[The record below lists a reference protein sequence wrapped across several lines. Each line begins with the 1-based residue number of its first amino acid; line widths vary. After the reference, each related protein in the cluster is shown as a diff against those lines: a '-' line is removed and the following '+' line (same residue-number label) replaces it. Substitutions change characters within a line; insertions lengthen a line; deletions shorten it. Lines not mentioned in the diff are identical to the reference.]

1 MSAHKL
7 DGIPA
12 SPGIILG
19 KVHLLLWEVP
29 EVPQRII
36 DDDEIDDE
44 IARFHATLAAARER
58 LRRVRARAAGQA
70 GEEEARIFDAQLFI
84 LEDTELIGRVEGLV
98 RQNLSAESAFEITM
112 LEWRHHFARHASP
125 MMRERVG
132 DITDVQIR
140 VLSLLLG
147 LPDHDPVDLPK
158 GANAILVTH
167 DLTPSL
173 TVQLDRDAI
182 AAIAT
187 DAGTHVSHV
196 AILAR
201 SLGIPAV
208 VGLRNATQTL
218 KGGERAILDGGAGT
232 LVIEPSDEEISA
244 FKERSRREAAMA
256 EQLAGLTGVEPI
268 TRDGIRLTLRA
279 NVDLPEEAAAAVT
292 SGADGVGLMR
302 TEFLMV
308 GRTTLPDEEEQ
319 YRAYRRVVQAF
330 AQHPV
335 VIRTFD
341 IGGDKLPVGGYP
353 TEANPFLG
361 WRAIR
366 MCLDEQDIFRAQLR
380 ALLRAA
386 THGDLRI
393 MLPLVVSV
401 DEVRRTRALL
411 EQAAAELKERGV
423 PYRDDVPLGVMIE
436 TPAAAVAADTFAG
449 DASFFSIGT
458 NDLTQYTLAVDRGNA
473 NIANRF
479 TPLHP
484 AVLRLI
490 RRTVEMGVNAGLE
503 VSVCGEMASQPL
515 MAFALIGLGVRQ
527 LSVSPKSVPLV
538 KQVVRGVSVAIARE
552 AADAAMR
559 LGTAEEAERTLRVAA
574 RAAFGDAPFLRY
586 GLPVRGDLDMLEGT
600 GALSVHPAKRK

>member
-1 MSAHKL
+1 MDRQL
-7 DGIPA
+7 VGIPA

-19 KVHLLLWEVP
+19 SVHHLLWEVP

-36 DDDEIDDE
+36 DDDRVDDE
-44 IARFHATLAAARER
+44 IARFHTTLERARER
-58 LRRVRARAAGQA
+58 LRKVRARAAGQA

-84 LEDTELIGRVEGLV
+84 LEDQELIGRVEGLI
-98 RQNLSAESAFEITM
+98 RQNLGAESAFEITM

-173 TVQLDRDAI
+173 TVQLAREAI

-187 DAGTHVSHV
+187 DAGTRVSHV

-208 VGLRNATQTL
+208 VGLRTATQRL
-218 KGGERAILDGGAGT
+218 KGGERAILDGATGT
-232 LVIEPSDEEISA
+232 LLIDPTDAEISTFQA
-244 FKERSRREAAMA
+244 RSRRATALVAELAHMA
-256 EQLAGLTGVEPI
+256 HVEPV
-268 TRDGIRLTLRA
+268 TRDGVRLTLRA
-279 NVDLPEEAAAAVT
+279 NVDLPEEVAAAVT

-319 YRAYRRVVQAF
+319 YRAYRRVVEAF
-330 AQHPV
+330 GRHPV

-341 IGGDKLPVGGYP
+341 IGGDKLPVGGHP

-366 MCLDEQDIFRAQLR
+366 MCLDEPDMFRVQLR

-386 THGDLRI
+386 MHGDLRI
-393 MLPLVVSV
+393 MLPLIVSV
-401 DEVRRTRALL
+401 AEVRRARELL
-411 EQAAAELKERGV
+411 ELAAKELTERGT
-423 PYRDDVPLGVMIE
+423 PHRASVPLGVMVE

-449 DASFFSIGT
+449 EAEFFSVGT

-473 NIANRF
+473 NIADRF

-484 AVLRLI
+484 GVLRLI
-490 RRTVEMGVNAGLE
+490 QRTVAVGAEHGIDVT
-503 VSVCGEMASQPL
+503 VCGEMASQPL
-515 MAFALIGLGVRQ
+515 MACALIGLGVRQ
-527 LSVSPKSVPLV
+527 LSVSPRAVPLM
-538 KQVVRGVSVAIARE
+538 KRLACAIAISDAERAAAHAITART
-552 AADAAMR
+552 AADAERVLAR
-559 LGTAEEAERTLRVAA
+559 HLAESAA
-574 RAAFGDAPFLRY
+574 GDPFLHD
-586 GLPVRGDLDMLEGT
+586 GLSD
-600 GALSVHPAKRK
+600 SS